1 MHAVAV
7 AVPDDEHAVA
17 VEVPALDAA
26 ALAVLEH
33 DLDEGA
39 VVRVHDRR
47 LVPHLLRG
55 GRRRRVGD
63 AAEPEHAADVVV
75 IRQLERRVGLRERD
89 AVHRVP
95 APAADQ
101 PGRAGQPDGA
111 GHVDGAVAVR
121 ALRVRPRPARRQ
133 VRPALAERSL
143 IKPTN
148 GRDGFIHVRAY
159 LMERA
164 WLREKSTSSPGPAGS
179 GPGAGPLEP
188 A

>member
-55 GRRRRVGD
+55 GRRRRRVGD
-63 AAEPEHAADVVV
+63 AAEPEHAGDVVV

-111 GHVDGAVAVR
+111 GHVDGAVAVG

-143 IKPTN
+143 IKLN